1 MKNTIKTLCFVLI
14 LGLALTI
21 AGCSRKEPNE
31 VQDIESV
38 RANLREKV
46 ESDELT
52 KEEAIV
58 KLAEAE
64 ARLVSGDKD
73 KAEYS
78 PAIKALWEKLEERV
92 AEGELTVE
100 EAKTIWTEEAEEGQ
114 TKAKHSPALKALSK
128 KLKEGVAEGE
138 LTEEEAETI
147 WTEEAENVKTKA
159 SAK

>member
-14 LGLALTI
+14 IGLALTI

-31 VQDIESV
+31 VQDLESV

-46 ESDELT
+46 ESGELT

-73 KAEYS
+73 KDEYYKAEYS
-78 PAIKALWEKLEERV
+78 PALNALSKKLQERM
-92 AEGELTVE
+92 AEGELTAE
-100 EAKTIWTEEAEEGQ
+100 EAKTIWMEEA
-114 TKAKHSPALKALSK
+114 KN
-128 KLKEGVAEGE
+128 
-138 LTEEEAETI
+138 I
-147 WTEEAENVKTKA
+147 KTKA

>member
-1 MKNTIKTLCFVLI
+1 MTLGERNRAMKNVIKILCIALI
-14 LGLALTI
+14 LSLMYS
-21 AGCSRKEPNE
+21 GCGKDEPDQP
-31 VQDIESV
+31 QDLESV

-100 EAKTIWTEEAEEGQ
+100 EA
-114 TKAKHSPALKALSK
+114 
-128 KLKEGVAEGE
+128 
-138 LTEEEAETI
+138 ETI

>member
-1 MKNTIKTLCFVLI
+1 MKNTVKTLCFVLI

-31 VQDIESV
+31 VQDIKSV

-46 ESDELT
+46 ESDEVT

-58 KLAEAE
+58 RLAEAE
-64 ARLVSGDKD
+64 ARLVKGGKD

-78 PAIKALWEKLEERV
+78 PAIKASWEKLEERV
-92 AEGELTVE
+92 AEGELTIE
-100 EAKTIWTEEAEEGQ
+100 EAKTIWMEEA
-114 TKAKHSPALKALSK
+114 KN
-128 KLKEGVAEGE
+128 
-138 LTEEEAETI
+138 I
-147 WTEEAENVKTKA
+147 KTKA

>member
-14 LGLALTI
+14 LSLMYS
-21 AGCSRKEPNE
+21 GCGKDEPDQPKDLE
-31 VQDIESV
+31 TV

-73 KAEYS
+73 KDWGDKDKDENYPDY
-78 PAIKALWEKLEERV
+78 PALNALWEKLEERV
-92 AEGELTVE
+92 AEGELTIE
-100 EAKTIWTEEAEEGQ
+100 EAKTIWM
-114 TKAKHSPALKALSK
+114 
-128 KLKEGVAEGE
+128 
-138 LTEEEAETI
+138 
-147 WTEEAENVKTKA
+147 EEAENIKTKA

>member
-1 MKNTIKTLCFVLI
+1 MGKRNQELKNTIKTLCFVLI

-64 ARLVSGDKD
+64 ARLVKGDKD
-73 KAEYS
+73 KDEYYKDKDEYS
-78 PAIKALWEKLEERV
+78 PALNA
-92 AEGELTVE
+92 
-100 EAKTIWTEEAEEGQ
+100 
-114 TKAKHSPALKALSK
+114 
-128 KLKEGVAEGE
+128 
-138 LTEEEAETI
+138 
-147 WTEEAENVKTKA
+147 
-159 SAK
+159 

>member
-1 MKNTIKTLCFVLI
+1 MKNVIKILCIALI
-14 LGLALTI
+14 LGLMFS
-21 AGCSRKEPNE
+21 GCGKDEPDQP
-31 VQDIESV
+31 QDLESV
-38 RANLREKV
+38 RASLREKV

-78 PAIKALWEKLEERV
+78 PAIKASWEKLEERV
-92 AEGELTVE
+92 AEGELTIE
-100 EAKTIWTEEAEEGQ
+100 EAKTIWMEEA
-114 TKAKHSPALKALSK
+114 KN
-128 KLKEGVAEGE
+128 
-138 LTEEEAETI
+138 I
-147 WTEEAENVKTKA
+147 KTKA

>member
-38 RANLREKV
+38 RASLREKV
-46 ESDELT
+46 ASDELT

-58 KLAEAE
+58 RLAEAE
-64 ARLVSGDKD
+64 AKPDWGDKYKD
-73 KAEYS
+73 EYYS
-78 PAIKALWEKLEERV
+78 PAIKASWEKLEERV

-100 EAKTIWTEEAEEGQ
+100 EAKTIWLEEAKEAKDKAD
-114 TKAKHSPALKALSK
+114 TK
-128 KLKEGVAEGE
+128 
-138 LTEEEAETI
+138 
-147 WTEEAENVKTKA
+147 
-159 SAK
+159 

>member
-14 LGLALTI
+14 IGLALTI

-38 RANLREKV
+38 RASLREKV
-46 ESDELT
+46 ASGELT

-64 ARLVSGDKD
+64 ARLGSGDKD
-73 KAEYS
+73 KAEGS
-78 PAIKALWEKLEERV
+78 AELKELGEKLKEEV
-92 AEGELTVE
+92 DKGELTEE
-100 EAKTIWTEEAEEGQ
+100 EAKTIWTEEAEN
-114 TKAKHSPALKALSK
+114 
-128 KLKEGVAEGE
+128 
-138 LTEEEAETI
+138 I
-147 WTEEAENVKTKA
+147 KTKA

>member
-1 MKNTIKTLCFVLI
+1 MKNVIKILCIALI
-14 LGLALTI
+14 LSLMFS
-21 AGCSRKEPNE
+21 GCGKDEPDQP
-31 VQDIESV
+31 QDLESV
-38 RANLREKV
+38 RASLREKV
-46 ESDELT
+46 ASGKLT

-100 EAKTIWTEEAEEGQ
+100 EAKTIWTEEAENVK

-147 WTEEAENVKTKA
+147 WTEAAENVKTKA

>member
-14 LGLALTI
+14 LGLMFS
-21 AGCSRKEPNE
+21 GCGKDEPD
-31 VQDIESV
+31 QPKDLESV

-58 KLAEAE
+58 RLAEAE

-78 PAIKALWEKLEERV
+78 PAIKASWEKLEERV
-92 AEGELTVE
+92 AEGELTIE
-100 EAKTIWTEEAEEGQ
+100 EAKTIWM
-114 TKAKHSPALKALSK
+114 
-128 KLKEGVAEGE
+128 
-138 LTEEEAETI
+138 
-147 WTEEAENVKTKA
+147 EEAENIKTKG